1 MEGNRKKKLFCII
14 FFVIGLFVGGF
25 AAFGYLKYKEGDKG
39 DKKEEKEASTD
50 DLEEIVIEDYNANE
64 CVKLGTYKGLTI
76 SLAPTEDDLQYEIDS
91 LIEEHT
97 EYEQKKGMAQE
108 GDMVFAEFEGYIDGK
123 KMDTTCGEDYVEI
136 GSGLWVNGFE
146 DAIIG
151 MQCGQEKE
159 FSVQIPDGYY
169 GDEEIDGHTVDFK
182 LTLKYICGESIVPEY
197 NDEFVR
203 SISNYK
209 TTKEY
214 DAYLKK
220 KLLDESEDEKLEYV
234 WSEVMEAS
242 KVEKYPKTLLAAS
255 RKEVLQGYYNLADMQ
270 GMSHDEI
277 FQSWGCEDEKDFVK
291 TQLPDLE
298 KDTAKEMLVAKA
310 IAENE
315 KLSYTT
321 EDYEDL
327 LKEEYENN
335 SDVYDSKEAYEKEN
349 KNYLEKTAL
358 MNVVKEW
365 LGEQTNYTKK

>member
-1 MEGNRKKKLFCII
+1 MEGNKKRILFCIL
-14 FFVIGLFVGGF
+14 FFIIGLSVGVFAGF
-25 AAFGYLKYKEGDKG
+25 SYLKYKEGNKG
-39 DKKEEKEASTD
+39 DKKEEKEASTG
-50 DLEEIVIEDYNANE
+50 DLEEIEIEDYNAGE
-64 CVKLGTYKGLTI
+64 CVKLGKYKGLTI
-76 SLAPTEDDLQYEIDS
+76 SLAPTEEDLQYEIDS

-136 GSGLWVNGFE
+136 GSGLWVGGFE

-159 FSVQIPDGYY
+159 FSVQVPDGYY

-182 LTLKYICGESIVPEY
+182 LTLNYICGESIVPEY
-197 NDEFVR
+197 NDEFVQ

-220 KLLDESEDEKLEYV
+220 RLLDESEDEKLEYV

-255 RKEVLQGYYNLADMQ
+255 RKEVLQGYYDMADMY
-270 GMSHDEI
+270 GVSHDEI
-277 FQSWGCEDEKDFVK
+277 FQSWGSEDEKDFVK
-291 TQLPDLE
+291 TQLPDLA
-298 KDTAKEMLVAKA
+298 KDTAKEILVAKA

-335 SDVYDSKEAYEKEN
+335 ADVYDSKEAYEKEN

>member
-1 MEGNRKKKLFCII
+1 MEGNKKKILACII
-14 FFVIGLFVGGF
+14 FFAVGLLIGGF
-25 AAFGYLKYKEGDKG
+25 AAFGYLKGKEGDKG
-39 DKKEEKEASTD
+39 DKKEEKETSKD
-50 DLEEIVIEDYNANE
+50 GLEEIEIEDFNANE
-64 CVKLGTYKGLTI
+64 CVKLGKYKGLTI
-76 SLAPTEDDLQYEIDS
+76 SLAPTEEDLQSEIDS
-91 LIEEHT
+91 LLEEHT
-97 EYEQKKGMAQE
+97 EYEQVKGMAQE

-123 KMDTTCGEDYVEI
+123 KMDTISGGDYVEI
-136 GSGLWVNGFE
+136 GSGLWPAGFE

-151 MQCGQEKE
+151 MQCGQDKE
-159 FSVQIPDGYY
+159 FSVQVPDGYY
-169 GDEEIDGHTVDFK
+169 GDAEIDGKTVDFK
-182 LTLKYICGESIVPEY
+182 LVLKYICGESIIPEY

-220 KLLDESEDEKLEYV
+220 RLLKESEEEKLEYV

-270 GMSHDEI
+270 GLSHDEI
-277 FQSWGCEDEKDFVK
+277 FQSWGCEDEKDFKK
-291 TQLPDLE
+291 TQLPDLA

-310 IAENE
+310 VAENE
-315 KLSYTT
+315 KISYTT

-335 SDVYDSKEAYEKEN
+335 SDVYDSKEDYEREN
-349 KNYLEKTAL
+349 KNFLEKTAL

-365 LGEQTNYTKK
+365 LGEQTNFTNK

>member
-108 GDMVFAEFEGYIDGK
+108 GDMVFAEFEGYIEGK
-123 KMDTTCGEDYVEI
+123 KRDTTCGEDYVEI

>member
-234 WSEVMEAS
+234 WNEVMEAS

>member
-1 MEGNRKKKLFCII
+1 MEGNKKRILFCIL
-14 FFVIGLFVGGF
+14 FFIIGLSVGVFAGF
-25 AAFGYLKYKEGDKG
+25 SYLKYKEGNKG
-39 DKKEEKEASTD
+39 DKKEEKEASKD
-50 DLEEIVIEDYNANE
+50 GLEEIEIEDYNAGE
-64 CVKLGTYKGLTI
+64 CVKLGKYKGLTI
-76 SLAPTEDDLQYEIDS
+76 SLAPTEEDLQYEIDS

-136 GSGLWVNGFE
+136 GSGLWVGGFE

-159 FSVQIPDGYY
+159 FSVQVPDGYY

-182 LTLKYICGESIVPEY
+182 LTLNYICGESIVPEY
-197 NDEFVR
+197 NDEFVQ

-220 KLLDESEDEKLEYV
+220 RLLDESEDEKLEYV

-255 RKEVLQGYYNLADMQ
+255 RKEVLQGYYDMADMY
-270 GMSHDEI
+270 GVSHDEI
-277 FQSWGCEDEKDFVK
+277 FQSWGSEDEKDFVK
-291 TQLPDLE
+291 TQLPDLA
-298 KDTAKEMLVAKA
+298 KDTAKEILVAKA

-335 SDVYDSKEAYEKEN
+335 ADVYDSKEAYEKEN

>member
-1 MEGNRKKKLFCII
+1 MEGNKKKILACII
-14 FFVIGLFVGGF
+14 FFAVGLLIGGF
-25 AAFGYLKYKEGDKG
+25 AAFGYLKSKEGDKG
-39 DKKEEKEASTD
+39 DKKEEKETSKD
-50 DLEEIVIEDYNANE
+50 GLEEIEIEDFNANE
-64 CVKLGTYKGLTI
+64 CVKLGKYKGLTI
-76 SLAPTEDDLQYEIDS
+76 SLAPTEEDLQSEIDS
-91 LIEEHT
+91 LLEEHT
-97 EYEQKKGMAQE
+97 EYEQVKGMAQE

-123 KMDTTCGEDYVEI
+123 KMDTISGGDYVEI
-136 GSGLWVNGFE
+136 GSGLWLAGFE

-151 MQCGQEKE
+151 MQCGQDKE
-159 FSVQIPDGYY
+159 FSVQVPDGYY
-169 GDEEIDGHTVDFK
+169 GDAEIDGKTVDFK
-182 LTLKYICGESIVPEY
+182 LVLKYICGESIIPEY

-220 KLLDESEDEKLEYV
+220 RLLKESEEEKLEYV

-270 GMSHDEI
+270 GLSHDEI
-277 FQSWGCEDEKDFVK
+277 FQSWGCEDEKDFKK
-291 TQLPDLE
+291 TQLPDLA

-310 IAENE
+310 VAENE
-315 KLSYTT
+315 KISYTT

-335 SDVYDSKEAYEKEN
+335 SDVYDSKEDYEREN
-349 KNYLEKTAL
+349 KNFLEKTAL

-365 LGEQTNYTKK
+365 LGEQTNFTNK

>member
-1 MEGNRKKKLFCII
+1 MEGNKKKILACII
-14 FFVIGLFVGGF
+14 FFAVGLLIGGF
-25 AAFGYLKYKEGDKG
+25 AAFGYLKGKEGDKG
-39 DKKEEKEASTD
+39 DKKEEKETSKD
-50 DLEEIVIEDYNANE
+50 GLEEIEIEDFNANE
-64 CVKLGTYKGLTI
+64 CVKLGKYKGLTI
-76 SLAPTEDDLQYEIDS
+76 SLAPTEEDLQSEIDS
-91 LIEEHT
+91 LLEEHT
-97 EYEQKKGMAQE
+97 EYEQVKGMAQE

-123 KMDTTCGEDYVEI
+123 KMDTISGGDYVEI
-136 GSGLWVNGFE
+136 GSGLWLAGFE

-151 MQCGQEKE
+151 MQCGQDKE
-159 FSVQIPDGYY
+159 FSVQVPDGYY
-169 GDEEIDGHTVDFK
+169 GDAEIDGKTVDFK
-182 LTLKYICGESIVPEY
+182 LVLKYICGESIIPEY

-220 KLLDESEDEKLEYV
+220 RLLKESEEEKLEYV

-270 GMSHDEI
+270 GLSHDEI
-277 FQSWGCEDEKDFVK
+277 FQSWGCEDEKDFKK
-291 TQLPDLE
+291 TQLPDLA

-310 IAENE
+310 VAENE
-315 KLSYTT
+315 KISYTT

-335 SDVYDSKEAYEKEN
+335 SDVYDSKEDYEREN
-349 KNYLEKTAL
+349 KNFLEKTAL

-365 LGEQTNYTKK
+365 LGEQTNFTNK

>member
-64 CVKLGTYKGLTI
+64 CVKLGKYKGLTI

-108 GDMVFAEFEGYIDGK
+108 GDMVFAEFEGYIEGK
-123 KMDTTCGEDYVEI
+123 KRDTTCGEDYVEI